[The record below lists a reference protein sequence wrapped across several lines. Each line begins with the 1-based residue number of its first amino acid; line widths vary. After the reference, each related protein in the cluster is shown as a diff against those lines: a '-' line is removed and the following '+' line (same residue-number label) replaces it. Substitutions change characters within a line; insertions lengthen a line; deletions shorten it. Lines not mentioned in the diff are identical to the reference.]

1 MMATRTEGRERP
13 PALAVTEAAAVQL
26 KKLVAMHDPD
36 AVGIRLG
43 VREGGC
49 NGKSYTM
56 DFAKELDPMDE
67 ALEIDGIKLLI
78 DPMSVIYLVGTEM
91 DFVQEKLGSNFIFRN
106 PNETGRCG
114 CGESFSV

>member
-1 MMATRTEGRERP
+1 MATQTSGRERP
-13 PALAVTEAAAVQL
+13 DPLSVTGAAAAQL
-26 KKLVAMHDPD
+26 RKLIEMHDPD
-36 AVGIRLG
+36 AAGIRLG

-49 NGKSYTM
+49 NGMTYSL
-56 DFAKELDPMDE
+56 DFAKERDPMDE
-67 ALEIDGIKLLI
+67 AMEIDGVTLLI

-91 DFVQEKLGSNFIFRN
+91 DYVQEKLGSNFVFRN